1 MPRKSDVTFADFWGI
16 DKELDDDKG
25 TSMLLVNS
33 EKGKRYFEIVRN
45 NLNVHKKDFASIFD
59 GNPMFTTS
67 ATVPQKGHDFLAD
80 LDNLSF
86 SEDLKKYGGHPV
98 RIPLWKRCFYK
109 VKRIAKR
116 ILKR

>member
-1 MPRKSDVTFADFWGI
+1 MPVPTTPNLWYMTLMVTVKQNWFV
-16 DKELDDDKG
+16 KQHRERL
-25 TSMLLVNS
+25 T
-33 EKGKRYFEIVRN
+33 EKGKRYFEKVRN
-45 NLNVHKKDFASIFD
+45 NLNVHEKDFASIFD

-86 SEDLKKYGGHPV
+86 SEDLKKYGGYPV